1 MADVLASGAIYFADG
16 QVVPIQNT
24 AQTEGSK
31 EEILTDAE
39 VTTTAQSIGDYAPKQ
54 TVVGGYVCVAN
65 AAAYCYIERQ
75 GIPIS
80 FISIG
85 KVGGALR
92 SSYPTTTKVTLQP
105 GDKIY
110 AYAQTSADRTASL
123 LTVTN
128 AGSHRVF
135 QGTPGSGT
143 STPLLDTITSN
154 TIGDTLGGKE
164 ERIMQSIFVSGDGTL
179 LTSAGGAWV
188 KNNVGNIAGAFAV
201 QDSESNFPAFTVG
214 NVMISLNYTAA
225 VETSA

>member
-1 MADVLASGAIYFADG
+1 MADVLASGAIYFQDG
-16 QVVPIQNT
+16 SVVPIQNT
-24 AQTEGSK
+24 AQTEGAK

-39 VTTTAQSIGDYAPKQ
+39 VTTTAQSIGDYAPRQ

-80 FISIG
+80 FIAIG
-85 KVGGALR
+85 KVGGSLA
-92 SSYPTTTKVTLQP
+92 SSYPTTTAVMLQP

-123 LTVTN
+123 VTVTN

-135 QGTPGSGT
+135 QGTPSGSG
-143 STPLLDTITSN
+143 SKALLDTITSN
-154 TIGDTLGGKE
+154 TIGDTLGGKNE
-164 ERIMQSIFVSGDGTL
+164 TIIQSYFVSGDGTL

-188 KNNVGNIAGAFAV
+188 KNNLGNLAGAFAV
-201 QDSESNFPAFTVG
+201 QDSESNFPAFTRGAVT
-214 NVMISLNYTAA
+214 ISLNFTAA
-225 VETSA
+225 VELSA

>member
-1 MADVLASGAIYFADG
+1 MADVLASGAIYFRDG
-16 QVVPIQNT
+16 SVVPIQNT

-39 VTTTAQSIGDYAPKQ
+39 VTTTAQSIGDYAPRQ

-65 AAAYCYIERQ
+65 ASAYCYIERQ
-75 GIPIS
+75 GIPIA
-80 FISIG
+80 FIAIG
-85 KVGGALR
+85 KVGGSLA
-92 SSYPTTTKVTLQP
+92 SSYPTTTAVMLQP

-123 LTVTN
+123 VTVTN

-135 QGTPGSGT
+135 QGTPSGSG
-143 STPLLDTITSN
+143 STNLLDTITSN

-164 ERIMQSIFVSGDGTL
+164 ETIIQSYFVSGDGTL

-188 KNNVGNIAGAFAV
+188 KNNVGNLAGAFAV
-201 QDSESNFPAFTVG
+201 QDSESNFPAFTRG
-214 NVMISLNYTAA
+214 AVMISLNYTAA
-225 VETSA
+225 VELSA

>member
-1 MADVLASGAIYFADG
+1 MADVLASGAIYFKDG
-16 QVVPIQNT
+16 SVVPIQNT

-39 VTTTAQSIGDYAPKQ
+39 VTTTAQSIGDYAPRQ

-75 GIPIS
+75 GIPIA

-85 KVGGALR
+85 KVGGSLA
-92 SSYPTTTKVTLQP
+92 SSYPTTTAVTLQP

-110 AYAQTSADRTASL
+110 AYAQTAADRTASL
-123 LTVTN
+123 VTVTN

-135 QGTPGSGT
+135 QGTPASGT

-154 TIGDTLGGKE
+154 TIGDTLGGKNE
-164 ERIMQSIFVSGDGTL
+164 TIIQSYFVSGDGTL
-179 LTSAGGAWV
+179 ITSAGGAWV
-188 KNNVGNIAGAFAV
+188 KNNLGNLAGAFCV
-201 QDSESNFPAFTVG
+201 QDSESNFPAFTRG
-214 NVMISLNYTAA
+214 AVMISLNYTAA